1 MVERRTNKTPLNLR
15 RVTQLV
21 GCGLTSGVLQA
32 AVFNPWDRALYLSV
46 KCERRF
52 LDARNFVSPMAGVLQ
67 TISQRAISVG
77 LYFPLEEIFTHIL
90 SSHWKSPEH
99 QIWLIFIAGNLGGA
113 CNGIIMNPLASVKVG
128 NLFYYSIM
136 SL

>member
-1 MVERRTNKTPLNLR
+1 MLIIDHKEAKSSLNLR

-52 LDARNFVSPMAGVLQ
+52 LDARNFFHPMAGVLQ

-77 LYFPLEEIFTHIL
+77 LYFPLEDIFSRVL
-90 SSHWKSPEH
+90 SSHWTNSEH
-99 QIWLIFIAGNLGGA
+99 RIGLIFIAGTLGGA
-113 CNGIIMNPLASVKVG
+113 INGIIMNPLASIKVWH
-128 NLFYYSIM
+128 LASYY
-136 SL
+136 